1 MQGSSIFKHFW
12 TAIHTMA
19 AAVRFGLVGFGAWG
33 AHHARA
39 IRETE
44 DAELV
49 AIAARS
55 PESQA
60 AAREAQ
66 SGVEVVG
73 DYHALLQRDDID
85 VIDVVVPTYLH
96 HEIACAALRAGKHVL
111 LEKPMAPTVE
121 ASAEIVQLA
130 EQMQRKLVIG
140 FELRMSRLW
149 GRVKQLIDAGAIGQ
163 PQYCL
168 IELWRKP
175 YRPGAGGWRYDI
187 DRVGN
192 WILEEPIHFFDLA
205 RWYMSSLGEPT
216 QVTARAKARNPAHPE
231 LTDNF
236 SAMLDFPGGAY
247 AVISQTLS
255 GFEHHQVAKVTG
267 STGSLWASW
276 SGAMDRTFTP
286 EFFLKVQQGDQIQT
300 IDCGGPAGEVFE
312 LVQQVGA
319 VVAAVRDNAPLH
331 ADGRDGL
338 WAVRMC
344 LAAAEAAKSGQ
355 SASLA
360 ASQLPLATS

>member
-1 MQGSSIFKHFW
+1 
-12 TAIHTMA
+12 MA
-19 AAVRFGLVGFGAWG
+19 KAVRFGLVGFGAWG
-33 AHHARA
+33 SHHARA
-39 IRETE
+39 INET
-44 DAELV
+44 DGAELV

-55 PESQA
+55 EQSQS
-60 AAREAQ
+60 AARAAHRT
-66 SGVEVVG
+66 VDVVS
-73 DYHALLQRDDID
+73 DYRLLLERDDVD
-85 VIDVVVPTYLH
+85 VIDIAVPTHVH
-96 HEIACAALRAGKHVL
+96 HEVACAALRAGKHVL
-111 LEKPMAPTVE
+111 LEKPMAATIK
-121 ASAEIVQLA
+121 ASQEIVELA
-130 EQMQRKLVIG
+130 ERLERILVIG
-140 FELRMSRLW
+140 FELRLSRLW
-149 GRVKQLIDAGAIGQ
+149 GRVKQLIDEGAIGK

-216 QVTARAKARNPAHPE
+216 QVTARAKARDDARPE

-236 SAMLDFPGGAY
+236 SAVLDFPDSAY

-267 STGSLWASW
+267 SNGALWASW

-286 EFFLKVQQGDQIQT
+286 EFFLKVQRGDEVQAV
-300 IDCGGPAGEVFE
+300 DCGGPAGEVFE

-319 VVAAVRDNAPLH
+319 VVDAVRDGKPLH
-331 ADGRDGL
+331 ATGRDGL

-344 LAAAEAAKSGQ
+344 LSAAQ
-355 SASLA
+355 SAKT
-360 ASQLPLATS
+360 QQTSPIIVQDV

>member
-1 MQGSSIFKHFW
+1 MNS
-12 TAIHTMA
+12 
-19 AAVRFGLVGFGAWG
+19 AVKFGLVGFGAWG

-39 IRETE
+39 IRETPG
-44 DAELV
+44 AELV

-55 PESQA
+55 PESQT
-60 AAREAQ
+60 AARAAQ
-66 SGVEVVG
+66 SDVEVVG
-73 DYHALLQRDDID
+73 DYRQLLGRSDID
-85 VIDVVVPTYLH
+85 VIDVVVPTHMH

-111 LEKPMAPTVE
+111 LEKPMASTLA
-121 ASAEIVQLA
+121 ASGEIVQLA
-130 EQMQRKLVIG
+130 DSQQRMLVIG
-140 FELRMSRLW
+140 FELRLSRLW

-236 SAMLDFPGGAY
+236 SAMLDFPGGGY

-267 STGSLWASW
+267 SEGSLWASW

-286 EFFLKVQQGDQIQT
+286 EFFLKAQRGDEIKLV
-300 IDCGGPAGEVFE
+300 DCGGPAGEVFE

-319 VVAAVRDNAPLH
+319 VVAALRDGAPLH

-344 LAAAEAAKSGQ
+344 LAAAEAAKTLRT
-355 SASLA
+355 APLDA
-360 ASQLPLATS
+360 AIPAE